1 MKIKSPHVSSW
12 ITRESQMA
20 LGEDTAFGQS
30 TDLPA
35 WLSQWPVSLSQEHQG
50 NCATFAG
57 HPVFCHPH
65 PQCPGRD
72 TALSWKEG
80 THLLLRASC
89 PAALLWGQSGQLGQ
103 PTQPLCVPLPSQDP
117 KPLPYLC
124 HDQPYTFDIN
134 LSVAL
139 KGTALGSEA
148 VFSWVYP

>member
-1 MKIKSPHVSSW
+1 MLAHGSLGSHGWLLGRHCFWTKYRPSGLAVTVACVAEPGAPGGLCTFCWPPCLLPPSP
-12 ITRESQMA
+12 
-20 LGEDTAFGQS
+20 
-30 TDLPA
+30 
-35 WLSQWPVSLSQEHQG
+35 PVS
-50 NCATFAG
+50 
-57 HPVFCHPH
+57 
-65 PQCPGRD
+65 RD

-89 PAALLWGQSGQLGQ
+89 PVALLWGQSGQLGQ

-148 VFSWVYP
+148 VSSWVYP